1 MPPVM
6 FNFKETAL
14 RLYLT
19 ASKTSLSWGQHS
31 FLSCLV
37 RCQPLST
44 GGAAVIYLQPPLHTC
59 LGLPGLPKS
68 ISYTWV
74 PHPLSPKPTH
84 PAHSAPRPPPP
95 GPQGH
100 QEHLGSPSSSP
111 TLWLSWLPMKTPH
124 SATLCW
130 RDVRGHGRRVFWKRR
145 RRKSQCREIESETTR
160 MDIKGQTERG
170 GRSFQK
176 GRRGPDHAMQG
187 HLHRLQSARNRE
199 SGGGGSQAE
208 E

>member
-1 MPPVM
+1 MLLLWPRPRQPRAGVCPGKPSYTHMPPVM
-6 FNFKETAL
+6 FNFKKTPL
-14 RLYLT
+14 RFYLT

-44 GGAAVIYLQPPLHTC
+44 GGAAVIYLQPTLHMC

-95 GPQGH
+95 VPQGH
-100 QEHLGSPSSSP
+100 QEHLGSPSSSL

-124 SATLCW
+124 STTLCW
-130 RDVRGHGRRVFWKRR
+130 RDVAGPWQA
-145 RRKSQCREIESETTR
+145 SLLEEET
-160 MDIKGQTERG
+160 KEEPVSG
-170 GRSFQK
+170 
-176 GRRGPDHAMQG
+176 
-187 HLHRLQSARNRE
+187 NRE
-199 SGGGGSQAE
+199 
-208 E
+208 